1 MSLDTLLPTPLVR
14 DADLLRRMDEARGT
28 FVFDVVARSCE
39 REQAERDRIAALP
52 RDARR
57 RAATRAMLEQGAAS
71 REDLRHIHSVL
82 ALCSL
87 PYTRQ
92 PIEKREW
99 QRDVG
104 RMSLIIEAGKLQSPS
119 GEWILQPL
127 PFGSRARLLLLHLC
141 SEAVRQKSAEIE
153 IEDSLTGFIR
163 AMGFPVTGGK
173 NGTLQ
178 SFKAQVNAL
187 AACHMRIGMSD
198 GTHAKTVNTQPF
210 SSIDVWFPSTPDQ
223 RMLWPSTITFS
234 QDFFATLTKHALPV
248 NIHAVRDFA
257 GSPRKLDMLFW
268 LGYRLNHLS
277 QPLRIS
283 WAALQEQWGQGY
295 SRASNFKRD
304 FAQEISEIKEVFPKL
319 PFKLTEEG
327 ATLEPAGGD
336 VLALPIKKP
345 AKR

>member
-1 MSLDTLLPTPLVR
+1 
-14 DADLLRRMDEARGT
+14 MDEARGT

-52 RDARR
+52 RNARR

-87 PYTRQ
+87 PYTGQ

-283 WAALQEQWGQGY
+283 LVCPAAAVGAGVFAGEQLQARF
-295 SRASNFKRD
+295 RAGHFGDQRGVPEVAVQAD
-304 FAQEISEIKEVFPKL
+304 GGGGHTGTCRRRRARLTYQEAREAMTDGP
-319 PFKLTEEG
+319 THN
-327 ATLEPAGGD
+327 
-336 VLALPIKKP
+336 
-345 AKR
+345 R